1 MRSTLILVMGSLLL
15 GVLVLRSVTG
25 QDKAER
31 GNMDEAAIRKVLAD
45 YVETWNKHDMTA
57 WGKLFTEDVDYV
69 NRGGGWW
76 KSNRENVEGHQLIHN
91 MLVRQKQKMT
101 YKSNV
106 KKITF
111 LKPDIAIV
119 HATWEWPG
127 FTMPSGEEVKDF
139 KGIITMVTV
148 KQDGRWLIRALQN
161 TVTSIPPAAK
171 QPERAS
177 EPPDTPVV

>member
-1 MRSTLILVMGSLLL
+1 MRTTLILVLGVLLL
-15 GVLVLRSVTG
+15 GVLVLRNVAG
-25 QDKAER
+25 QDKSEGR
-31 GNMDEAAIRKVLAD
+31 IMDEEAIQKVLAD
-45 YVETWNKHDMTA
+45 YVEAWNKHDMTA
-57 WGKLFTEDVDYV
+57 WGKLFTDDVDYV

-76 KSNRENVEGHQLIHN
+76 KSNKENVEGHKLIHN
-91 MLVRQKQKMT
+91 ILVKQKQKMT

-106 KKITF
+106 EKITF

-148 KQDGRWLIRALQN
+148 KQNGMWLIRALQN
-161 TVTSIPPAAK
+161 TVTSIPPIAK
-171 QPERAS
+171 QPEKGR
-177 EPPDTPVV
+177 